1 MNCTTIGEF
10 LSSKYP
16 KLIFGCNG
24 DTYESIAFESHN
36 YPSKDVFLNDYEIWV
51 NEKPLRLLRQQRNQ
65 LLSATDWRATVDY
78 PGSNQAAWLTY
89 RQNLRDLPANSTPSL
104 DENGQLTGVTWP
116 TPPE

>member
-24 DTYESIAFESHN
+24 DTYESIAFESNN

-65 LLSATDWRATVDY
+65 LLSATDWRFRSDLNPSQAWIDY
-78 PGSNQAAWLTY
+78 CQA
-89 RQNLRDLPANSTPSL
+89 LRDLPATATPAL
-104 DENGQLTGVTWP
+104 DENGNLTGVTWP
-116 TPPE
+116 TPPSE

>member
-1 MNCTTIGEF
+1 MNCTTIGKF

-16 KLIFGCNG
+16 GLLFGCNG

-65 LLSATDWRATVDY
+65 LLAATDWRFRSDLTPSQAWIDY
-78 PGSNQAAWLTY
+78 CQA
-89 RQNLRDLPANSTPSL
+89 LRDLPATATPAL
-104 DENGQLTGVTWP
+104 DENGNLT
-116 TPPE
+116 

>member
-51 NEKPLRLLRQQRNQ
+51 NEKPLRQLRQQRNQ
-65 LLSATDWRATVDY
+65 LLAQSDWMAVSDRTMT
-78 PGSNQAAWLTY
+78 QAQIDY
-89 RQNLRDLPANSTPSL
+89 RQALRDLPETADPQL
-104 DENGQLTGVTWP
+104 DENGNLTNVTWP
-116 TPPE
+116 SL